1 MVDAVAARTA
11 ASPRELQQGMPSS
24 SSPASDSRVATTVPA
39 ASEQND
45 AVIID
50 LSDEARAVLA
60 QGGSNPQTPGASAED
75 LAGLIRFEER
85 FKLMTEYTALHQEL
99 AFISDKTAAYALDK
113 TFQDAGTQEGESRD
127 AAEERTKIDRYVERR
142 EELMPRFAELT
153 RKLGALPGQES
164 PGESS

>member
-11 ASPRELQQGMPSS
+11 PSPRELQQSTP
-24 SSPASDSRVATTVPA
+24 PASDSRGTSPA
-39 ASEQND
+39 ATMPATPEQND

-50 LSDEARAVLA
+50 LSDDARAVLA
-60 QGGSNPQTPGASAED
+60 QASSSPQTPGASAED

-85 FKLMTEYTALHQEL
+85 FKLMTEYAALHQEL

-113 TFQDAGTQEGESRD
+113 TFQDASAQEDESRD
-127 AAEERTKIDRYVERR
+127 AAGARGNIDRYVERR

-153 RKLGALPGQES
+153 RKLGALPGQEK
-164 PGESS
+164 PEEPR

>member
-1 MVDAVAARTA
+1 MVDALAARTTP
-11 ASPRELQQGMPSS
+11 SLRELQQGVPSS
-24 SSPASDSRVATTVPA
+24 NSPASDSRTAAPEPA

-50 LSDEARAVLA
+50 LSDDARAVLA
-60 QGGSNPQTPGASAED
+60 QASTGLQIPGAGAED

-113 TFQDAGTQEGESRD
+113 AFQGESSGEPGRP
-127 AAEERTKIDRYVERR
+127 AEIDRHLRRR

-153 RKLGALPGQES
+153 RELGALPDRS
-164 PGESS
+164 